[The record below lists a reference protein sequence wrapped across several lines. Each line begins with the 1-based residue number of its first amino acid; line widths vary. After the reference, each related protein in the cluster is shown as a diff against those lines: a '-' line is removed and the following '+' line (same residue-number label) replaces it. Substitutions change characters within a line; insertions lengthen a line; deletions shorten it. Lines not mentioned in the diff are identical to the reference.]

1 MNDSLDY
8 QTLLRLTTMLN
19 ANNDDFSIAVSNIEN
34 LKVSRVFCEL
44 LYKNINSIPKKVE
57 FREHFKLDKDSLDL
71 NNLNSKIKLK
81 NLNVTNP
88 NLVKYF
94 TYTVINIYD
103 KQLKYQNN
111 K

>member
-8 QTLLRLTTMLN
+8 EKLLTLTTMLN
-19 ANNDDFSIAVSNIEN
+19 AGDDDFSIAVSNIEN
-34 LKVSRVFCEL
+34 LKVSRVICEL
-44 LYKNINSIPKKVE
+44 FYKNINSIPKKVE
-57 FREHFKLDKDSLDL
+57 FREHFNLDKDGLDL
-71 NNLNSKIKLK
+71 NNLNLKIKLK
-81 NLNVTNP
+81 NLDVIDS

-94 TYTVINIYD
+94 KYTVFNIYH